1 VGNYTLRAEKKQ
13 HDIWHHVDYARLN
26 VLFGLRAT
34 IFLTPYLFM
43 LEKIDIS
50 QNEQP
55 GLYYVPEIS

>member
-1 VGNYTLRAEKKQ
+1 MRAEKQ

-26 VLFGLRAT
+26 ILFGLRAT